1 MWKKNIFLFL
11 FLFVFVFT
19 LTRFFSNNE
28 LQEIVKKPMTS
39 LPAPQITSYGI
50 DEPGD
55 YYYVVDERTG
65 VVYISYNSVK
75 RHSMTV
81 ALNADGT
88 PVTKEQLLKEKKGD

>member
-1 MWKKNIFLFL
+1 MWKKNIFLFV

-19 LTRFFSNNE
+19 LTGCVSNKSS
-28 LQEIVKKPMTS
+28 KKPMTS

>member
-1 MWKKNIFLFL
+1 MEKKKVIILIS
-11 FLFVFVFT
+11 
-19 LTRFFSNNE
+19 LTMFAFGLIGCSTKTPP
-28 LQEIVKKPMTS
+28 KKLGNGFPVPKMTS
-39 LPAPQITSYGI
+39 YASYG
-50 DEPGD
+50 EPGE

-88 PVTKEQLLKEKKGD
+88 PVTKEQLNSYVKEN